1 MSRFLVSH
9 RLAGRREKEAS
20 RESLEKIAARLAADA
35 DIRSDYQPASNSK
48 RRILSVDANPADI
61 RKMHK
66 EWGPDAL
73 VEPEVPRDRAWSYP
87 GDIET
92 AVALQGAQPLFPG
105 LGTGINVTIE
115 ASGKPLEATELTLVL
130 ASTGGRNSG
139 TNLKAFTDSEGHAE
153 LFYDPALWAP
163 AGLIVEPKSGFW
175 GRWLTQL
182 ASELN
187 IPVEPLPKSGPLAW
201 WHQVIG
207 TVVPSA
213 HRGEG
218 IRIGVVDTG
227 VGPHPYLDHVKS
239 AGAFINGAL
248 DSTANAGIDIDEH
261 GTHVCGI
268 IGARPTQGSDDFGGI
283 AQAAEVTCMRVF
295 STGGG
300 ANQGDI
306 AAAIETLSTEHDV
319 HLINLSL
326 GSNVP
331 SVIEQDA
338 IRTAADEGAIC
349 VAAAGN
355 GFSQLVNYPAAYPET
370 VAVGA
375 LGYMGASPPGTLASR
390 AIPSDRARFHP
401 AGLFVANFSNSGAE
415 LACTAPGVGIIST
428 VPSRPEVAAPYAES
442 SGTSMAA
449 PIVCAALAT
458 LLSQDN
464 NYRRLERGVE
474 RAQRASLVLAA
485 TLRSLNLSPLLVG
498 RGICQSWPT

>member
-9 RLAGRREKEAS
+9 RLAGSAEKEAS
-20 RESLEKIAARLAADA
+20 RESLEKIAGHLAANT
-35 DIRSDYQPASNSK
+35 DIRSDYQPGSPSK
-48 RRILSVDANPADI
+48 RRILSVDANPVDLQ
-61 RKMHK
+61 KMHK
-66 EWGPDAL
+66 EWGPDTL

-92 AVALQGAQPLFPG
+92 TVALQGTEPLFPG
-105 LGTGINVTIE
+105 LGAEINVTVE
-115 ASGKPLEATELTLVL
+115 GSEKSLEGAELTLVL

-139 TNLKAFTDSEGHAE
+139 TNLKALTDSEGHAE
-153 LFYDPALWAP
+153 LLYNPALWTP
-163 AGLIVEPKSGFW
+163 VGLIVEPKSGFW
-175 GRWLTQL
+175 GRWLTRL
-182 ASELN
+182 APELN
-187 IPVEPLPKSGPLAW
+187 IPVEPLPKSGPLGW

-207 TVVPSA
+207 TVVPSS

-227 VGPHPYLDHVKS
+227 VGPHPYLDHVKG
-239 AGAFINGAL
+239 AGAFTNGAL
-248 DSTANAGIDIDEH
+248 DSTADAHIDVDEH

-295 STGGG
+295 SKGRG
-300 ANQGDI
+300 ASQGDV

-338 IRTAADEGAIC
+338 IRAAADEGTIC

-375 LGYMGASPPGTLASR
+375 LGYMGASPAGTLASR
-390 AIPSDRARFHP
+390 AIPGDPARLDP
-401 AGLFVANFSNSGAE
+401 VGLFVANFSNSGAE
-415 LACTAPGVGIIST
+415 LDCSAPGVGIIST
-428 VPSRPEVAAPYAES
+428 VPARAEVAAPYAES

-449 PIVCAALAT
+449 PMVCAALAT
-458 LLSQDN
+458 LLSQDK
-464 NYRRLERGVE
+464 NYRKLERGVG

>member
-1 MSRFLVSH
+1 MT
-9 RLAGRREKEAS
+9 EKEAS
-20 RESLEKIAARLAADA
+20 RELLEKIATRLAAET
-35 DIRSDYQPASNSK
+35 DIRSDYQPASPSQ
-48 RRILSVDANPADI
+48 RRILSVDADPGDL

-66 EWGPDAL
+66 EWGPDTL
-73 VEPEVPRDRAWSYP
+73 VEPEVPRERAWSYP

-92 AVALQGAQPLFPG
+92 AVALQGSQPLFPG
-105 LGTGINVTIE
+105 LGAGIHVTVE
-115 ASGKPLEATELTLVL
+115 GSGQSLEDTELTLL
-130 ASTGGRNSG
+130 LMSTGGRNSG
-139 TNLKAFTDSEGHAE
+139 TNLKVFTDGDGHAE
-153 LFYDPALWAP
+153 LLYNPALWTP

-175 GRWLTQL
+175 GRWVTQL
-182 ASELN
+182 SPELD
-187 IPVEPLPKSGPLAW
+187 VSVQPLPKSGPLGW
-201 WHQVIG
+201 WHQLIG
-207 TVVPSA
+207 TVVPST

-248 DSTANAGIDIDEH
+248 DADAGMDIDEH

-283 AQAAEVTCMRVF
+283 AQASEVTCMRVF
-295 STGGG
+295 SKGGG

-306 AAAIETLSTEHDV
+306 AAAIETLAADHDV

-338 IRTAADEGAIC
+338 IRAAADEGTIC

-355 GFSQLVNYPAAYPET
+355 GYSQLVNYPAAYPET

-375 LGYMGASPPGTLASR
+375 LGYLGASPPGTLASR
-390 AIPSDRARFHP
+390 AIPSDPARFHP

-415 LACTAPGVGIIST
+415 LACGAPGVGIIST
-428 VPSRPEVAAPYAES
+428 VPSRPEVPAPYAES

-464 NYRRLERGVE
+464 NYRQLKRGVE

-485 TLRSLNLSPLLVG
+485 TLRSLNLSPLLIG
-498 RGICQSWPT
+498 RGVCQSWPT